1 MRLTT
6 RRARIHYFGME
17 PGRNS
22 ACPCGSGK
30 KFKSCCEGAEQ
41 RKLDSR
47 TRVMGLALT
56 LVAAGGILAASY
68 ALITG

>member
-1 MRLTT
+1 MK
-6 RRARIHYFGME
+6 

-22 ACPCGSGK
+22 TCPCGSGK

-41 RKLDSR
+41 RRLETR

-56 LVAAGGILAASY
+56 LVAAAGVIAAGYTLLA
-68 ALITG
+68 G

>member
-1 MRLTT
+1 MK
-6 RRARIHYFGME
+6 

-41 RKLDSR
+41 RKVERR
-47 TRVMGLALT
+47 TRALSLALAF
-56 LVAAGGILAASY
+56 VAAGGVIAAAY
-68 ALITG
+68 TLLTG